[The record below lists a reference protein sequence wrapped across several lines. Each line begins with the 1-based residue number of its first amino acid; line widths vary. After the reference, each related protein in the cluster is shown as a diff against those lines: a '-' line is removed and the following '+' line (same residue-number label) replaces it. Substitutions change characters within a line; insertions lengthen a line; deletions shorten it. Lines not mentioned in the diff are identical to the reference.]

1 MKALS
6 DNNRCFQGEEEDW
19 RETLKVKEDQTQIQ
33 KARRAVGWGGGWVCD
48 TRFSIS
54 LLSLATTYSPLLLFF
69 LLFFTFSLLQTKLYL
84 YNAHPNCFFL
94 LPAGHNVSPL
104 LLSTPESCSFSSP
117 FLSSLFILMTFLL
130 PNDHFFF
137 SFPSAPTPS
146 RPNPVSL
153 LFFGTFK
160 QKSSLSSSS
169 HLVSFSLLLF

>member
-1 MKALS
+1 MLS
-6 DNNRCFQGEEEDW
+6 GGGGGLERDFKGEGGSNTDPESEEGS
-19 RETLKVKEDQTQIQ
+19 RGGEV
-33 KARRAVGWGGGWVCD
+33 AGVGGWVCD
-48 TRFSIS
+48 STFSIS